1 MRPRRDVPFREPPY
15 TQDMDNGNEWG
26 DLDTRIILKVYGA
39 LAGLGGLALF
49 GWGDLLLRGP
59 RELGRYALIRVFGS
73 ILMGAACCA
82 LGFAGLEEPAA
93 RRRGLLWFA
102 LGHTIVTAVVV
113 TQQITIWGKG
123 TAEWASQLLVAIA
136 ASLLFLWYTAGQEF
150 PAGKL
155 TSLFGGRASVPAENL
170 RSKYERQIR
179 EAAAQ
184 EERNRLARELHDSI
198 KQQVFV
204 IQTAAATAQAR
215 FDGDS
220 GGAREA
226 LDQVRASAHDVMTE
240 MEVMLDQLRAEP
252 LENTGLVAA
261 LKKQCETL
269 GFRTGAEVAFQ
280 LGELPASTVVP
291 PGAQQAVLRVA
302 QEALANVARHAR
314 ATHVSVRLGK
324 TAGGIELAIRDDGA
338 GFDPNQSRRGMGT
351 ANMHA
356 RAEEFGGTFE
366 LASQPGQG
374 TSIRFFLPYDAGTR
388 SGWNRRTIWAL
399 GVVFFVF
406 VQWQRTPVALVI
418 LAVLTG
424 IYLITEHRIR
434 KQRQADR

>member
-1 MRPRRDVPFREPPY
+1 
-15 TQDMDNGNEWG
+15 
-26 DLDTRIILKVYGA
+26 
-39 LAGLGGLALF
+39 
-49 GWGDLLLRGP
+49 
-59 RELGRYALIRVFGS
+59 
-73 ILMGAACCA
+73 
-82 LGFAGLEEPAA
+82 
-93 RRRGLLWFA
+93 
-102 LGHTIVTAVVV
+102 
-113 TQQITIWGKG
+113 
-123 TAEWASQLLVAIA
+123 
-136 ASLLFLWYTAGQEF
+136 
-150 PAGKL
+150 
-155 TSLFGGRASVPAENL
+155 
-170 RSKYERQIR
+170 
-179 EAAAQ
+179 
-184 EERNRLARELHDSI
+184 
-198 KQQVFV
+198 
-204 IQTAAATAQAR
+204 
-215 FDGDS
+215 
-220 GGAREA
+220 
-226 LDQVRASAHDVMTE
+226 MTE